1 MEAAIVEHIR
11 YDPMRRVGSV
21 YDIISLVTGCLP
33 RHAKRH
39 LDRMAATLERC
50 GVMRGVQLHHFPGP
64 GQRLTPV
71 APIHVLV
78 TIMVLLPG
86 GRTASRWKVNAAE
99 VMCRAFGGDA
109 ALCREVAER
118 SAARTNRALIPPLST
133 ALGDMK
139 FEVVARAPD
148 LEGGYVYVCGSPLLR
163 GVKVGTWRG
172 GFEALVRRYRTYYGP
187 HVWIATWRSARCRD
201 SEQGLL
207 AYLGA
212 QCVGGELFHTDAVPR
227 AEAWL
232 DAAHA
237 RSRAHGLQPK
247 CSSSSSGSSPDAPT
261 DTVLEAA
268 VKAHPRGHEIR
279 MDDVRFVV
287 GGYRRWTRGALRRA
301 LDSLVAPTRMHV
313 RH

>member
-11 YDPMRRVGSV
+11 YDPMRHMGSV
-21 YDIISLVTGCLP
+21 YDTISLVTGCLP

-39 LDRMAATLERC
+39 LDHMAATLERC

-86 GRTASRWKVNAAE
+86 RRTVSRWKVNAAE

-118 SAARTNRALIPPLST
+118 SAAQTNRALIPPLST

-139 FEVVARAPD
+139 FGIVRAPD
-148 LEGGYVYVCGSPLLR
+148 LEAGYVYVCGSPLLR
-163 GVKVGTWRG
+163 GVKMGTWRG

-187 HVWIATWRSARCRD
+187 DVWIATWWSARCRD

-207 AYLGA
+207 AYLRA
-212 QCVGGELFHTDAVPR
+212 QCVGGELFYTDAVPH

-237 RSRAHGLQPK
+237 RSRVHGLQPK
-247 CSSSSSGSSPDAPT
+247 CSSPDAPT
-261 DTVLEAA
+261 ETVLEAA
-268 VKAHPRGHEIR
+268 VKAHPCGHKIR

-287 GGYRRWTRGALRRA
+287 GGDHGDRRWTRGALRRA
-301 LDSLVAPTRMHV
+301 LDSLVVPIHV